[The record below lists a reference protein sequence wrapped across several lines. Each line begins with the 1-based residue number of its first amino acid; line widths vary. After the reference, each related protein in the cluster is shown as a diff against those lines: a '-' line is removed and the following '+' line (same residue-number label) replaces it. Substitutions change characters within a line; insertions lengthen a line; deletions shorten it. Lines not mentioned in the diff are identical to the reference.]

1 MKTNLEPNYM
11 KQQDNDEFDD
21 YMDEDSIDINS
32 DEAQAILAS
41 MFPNDD
47 DGMDYSNYLEGFG
60 DD

>member
-1 MKTNLEPNYM
+1 M